1 MVIASLTT
9 YLERAGAIYSEWM
22 DLLLLEQKKHKKK
35 DEEWEERRE
44 MMKDRGL
51 ALSEINNF
59 ENRKREKSNF
69 GFIWIMRKLNVI
81 MTTMVTQMCLAC

>member
-1 MVIASLTT
+1 
-9 YLERAGAIYSEWM
+9 M

-51 ALSEINNF
+51 ALSEINNI
-59 ENRKREKSNF
+59 ENRKQKKSNF
-69 GFIWIMRKLNVI
+69 GFVGS
-81 MTTMVTQMCLAC
+81 